1 MVELKFRFYAKN
13 TYMYAVLQFHYMV
26 KRDTRILC
34 SQIRVHARDSGYGFK
49 WRNKI
54 EDTAK
59 SFKFRTYHFKQH
71 FEGHQIKVSFSKQ

>member
-1 MVELKFRFYAKN
+1 MFMVELKFRFFAKN

-49 WRNKI
+49 
-54 EDTAK
+54 
-59 SFKFRTYHFKQH
+59 
-71 FEGHQIKVSFSKQ
+71 